1 MVQLAP
7 ILCPWNTTEFLA
19 PWLAPFLRMPYNDIM
34 KRPVILVA
42 SPLARLRR
50 RWHQALKLEF
60 TIRHAGNPAA
70 LEQSMANLKPAILLL
85 DLALLGNGEVAG
97 VRSIQ
102 RLSRL
107 TKIVLFTRTP
117 HGREGVSALKAGA
130 SGYCNTDMKPFL
142 LKKAIEIIQIGE
154 IWLGRDLIAYLTE
167 KALPEPEQ
175 KDSPIEL
182 NSLLERLTPRE
193 REIAGFIARGDSN
206 KEIAIQVNVTQRTIK
221 AHVTAIFQKLGL
233 SNRIQLALFIREH
246 NRLSP

>member
-1 MVQLAP
+1 
-7 ILCPWNTTEFLA
+7 
-19 PWLAPFLRMPYNDIM
+19 MPYNDM
-34 KRPVILVA
+34 KRPVLLVA

-50 RWHQALKLEF
+50 RWHQALKPEF

-130 SGYCNTDMKPFL
+130 TGYCNSDMKPFL

-154 IWLGRDLIAYLTE
+154 IWLGRNLIAYLAE

-175 KDSPIEL
+175 KDSPTDL
-182 NSLLERLTPRE
+182 NSNSPLERLTPRE
-193 REIAGFIARGDSN
+193 REIAGFISRGDSN

-221 AHVTAIFQKLGL
+221 AHVTAIFQKLEL